1 MDGPSEEW
9 CKSLENVR
17 EAQWESN
24 CEEIMCLKKLG
35 FYRSKIY
42 STSGEAAIAFLIHET
57 R

>member
-1 MDGPSEEW
+1 MGEKGKRVGVMDGPSEEW

-35 FYRSKIY
+35 LL
-42 STSGEAAIAFLIHET
+42 FLPL